1 LLAADL
7 TSRVSEREKAM
18 MRLLSLVSLLLLPT
32 TVTAADTLSIDH
44 LWVRAVPPHMTMT
57 AAYGE
62 LRNDG
67 VDPVT
72 VVSVLTSITDR
83 ASIHETQLRNDRAM
97 MRPVTALPIAPGQQV
112 TLEPGGLHLMLMEL
126 TTPLEIG
133 QSVNICFMLDVG
145 DSVCAEAQI
154 RRQAIHGGHHQ

>member
-1 LLAADL
+1 
-7 TSRVSEREKAM
+7 M

-32 TVTAADTLSIDH
+32 TVTAAETLSIDD
-44 LWVRAVPPHMTMT
+44 LWVRAAPPHMKMT
-57 AAYGE
+57 AAYGG

-72 VVSVLTSITDR
+72 VVSVSTSITDR

-97 MRPVTALPIAPGQQV
+97 MRPVSALPIAPGQQV

-126 TTPLEIG
+126 STPLEIG
-133 QSVNICFMLDVG
+133 KTIDICFMLETG
-145 DSVCAEAQI
+145 DSVCAEAEI
-154 RRQAIHGGHHQ
+154 RRQAMHGGHHQ